1 MLTKEAVIDGIY
13 EKGIVS
19 VVRADNETDA
29 CNIVEACLK
38 GGINAVEITFTVP
51 GAHHIIESLH
61 KRYKDELIIG
71 AGTVLDSET
80 GRIAILSGAQFV
92 VSPFF
97 DKELTKLCNR
107 YRIANI
113 PGAITI
119 KDVLEAMEYGADIIK
134 LFPGELGGP
143 NVLKAIKGPIPQA
156 QLMPTGGI
164 SIDNVDQWI
173 RSGAVAVGAGGSLVS
188 PAKVGNYAEVTRL
201 ATAFVDKI
209 SETRNAQ

>member
-1 MLTKEAVIDGIY
+1 MTKEAILTEIY

-19 VVRADNETDA
+19 VVRADNEKDA
-29 CNIVEACLK
+29 CNIVEACMK

-61 KRYKDELIIG
+61 NRYKDELIIG

-80 GRIAILSGAQFV
+80 GRVAILSGAQFV

-107 YRIANI
+107 YRIANM
-113 PGAITI
+113 PGAFTI
-119 KDVLEAMEYGADIIK
+119 KDVVEAMEYGADIVK

-143 NVLKAIKGPIPQA
+143 NMIKAIKGPIPQA
-156 QLMPTGGI
+156 QLMPTGGVN
-164 SIDNVDQWI
+164 IDNVDQWI
-173 RSGAVAVGAGGSLVS
+173 KSGAVAVGAGSSLVG
-188 PAKVGNYAEVTRL
+188 PAKVGDYAEVTRL
-201 ATAFVDKI
+201 AKDFVNKI
-209 SETRNAQ
+209 SETRNLL